1 MGLSEREATCPHAP
15 GRARRQIARSPLA
28 QPCLRANRKRLPGA
42 QAGRPHEALTANPH
56 GVLPQIG
63 RKCNEFP
70 KTPSTQGFQALAN
83 WIFVV
88 QNVHLLRA
96 TRISLHFRRFSDTHE
111 AMRGIRTPNGLLRAS
126 FPPRTLVAHW
136 ARVFAPP
143 SAQKEDG
150 PKAAPFVMDQRVPL
164 VECATLRRGR
174 RNRGSPCGS

>member
-1 MGLSEREATCPHAP
+1 MGLGEREAACPHAP

-111 AMRGIRTPNGLLRAS
+111 AMRGHPHPERPASRIVSPTNSRCALGTCIR
-126 FPPRTLVAHW
+126 
-136 ARVFAPP
+136 PP

-164 VECATLRRGR
+164 VECATLRRGP

>member
-1 MGLSEREATCPHAP
+1 MGLGEREAACPHALDERA
-15 GRARRQIARSPLA
+15 GRLPLTSGA
-28 QPCLRANRKRLPGA
+28 ACLRANRKRLPGA

-56 GVLPQIG
+56 GFLPQIG

-96 TRISLHFRRFSDTHE
+96 TRISLHFAVFL
-111 AMRGIRTPNGLLRAS
+111 TPTKRCGAS
-126 FPPRTLVAHW
+126 APRTACFAH
-136 ARVFAPP
+136 RFPHELSLRIGHVYSPP

-164 VECATLRRGR
+164 VECATLRRGP

>member
-1 MGLSEREATCPHAP
+1 MGLDEREAACPHAP

-42 QAGRPHEALTANPH
+42 LAGRPHEALTANPH

-111 AMRGIRTPNGLLRAS
+111 AMRAS
-126 FPPRTLVAHW
+126 APRTACFAH
-136 ARVFAPP
+136 RFPHELSLRIGHVYSPP

-164 VECATLRRGR
+164 VECATLRRGP

>member
-1 MGLSEREATCPHAP
+1 MGLGEREAACPHAP

-83 WIFVV
+83 WIF
-88 QNVHLLRA
+88 L
-96 TRISLHFRRFSDTHE
+96 FRTSIYSERLEFRYIF
-111 AMRGIRTPNGLLRAS
+111 AVFLTPTKRCGAS
-126 FPPRTLVAHW
+126 APRTACFAH
-136 ARVFAPP
+136 RFPYELSLRIGHVYSPP

-164 VECATLRRGR
+164 VECATLRRGP